1 MPTSK
6 PRRSKRDPEVRQRLD
21 RIRDL
26 MKVRRQAAQRR
37 EIDIIESIKAYLLA
51 TGSINEG
58 ITARDHR
65 INELRKQIEYIETEH
80 ASEVSQLR
88 GQQARAVASI
98 RDLGESEDGIAELL
112 DLTSKQA
119 RQYLAVARA
128 THRPTVETGKQGQLP
143 SSKPDQTPD
152 VASEFASQA
161 GSGEQADT
169 GGQSLA

>member
-1 MPTSK
+1 MPISK

-26 MKVRRQAAQRR
+26 MKVRRQAAHRR
-37 EIDIIESIKAYLLA
+37 EIDIIEAIKAYLLA
-51 TGSINEG
+51 AGLINEG
-58 ITARDHR
+58 IASRDHR
-65 INELRKQIEYIETEH
+65 IDELRRQIEHVETEH
-80 ASEVSQLR
+80 AAEVSQWR

-112 DLTSKQA
+112 DLTSKQV
-119 RQYLAVARA
+119 RQHLAVARA
-128 THRPTVETGKQGQLP
+128 THRPTVETGKRGQLP
-143 SSKPDQTPD
+143 SSKPGQTPD

-161 GSGEQADT
+161 GSGEQADP